1 MLALGLMSGTSMDGI
16 DLALVETDGRER
28 LRFGPTGFS
37 PYSDADRAVLR
48 QALDGRGRSRRSRR
62 AARGPGRGRGPFDDP
77 AWRRGE
83 GLRAGAPR
91 GDARPRTRRLSWPDR
106 LAPPR
111 ASANRSDRRRR
122 RPGAGL
128 RDRHRGRPAGRRCG
142 GGRAGSALV
151 PAFHRALAE
160 AAGLA
165 RPAALLNVGGVAN
178 ITYLPDGADP
188 IAFDTGPG
196 NALVDDL
203 MLERTGQP
211 STGTAPRRRPA
222 ARMPNSSTPCCGTRI
237 SPHRRRSRSIGTI
250 GRASPCRR
258 CRPKTRPRH

>member
-48 QALDGRGRSRRSRR
+48 QALDGAVGLDDRDARPGILAEAEARLTTLHG
-62 AARGPGRGRGPFDDP
+62 AAVKDFVQ
-77 AWRRGE
+77 AH
-83 GLRAGAPR
+83 PR

-237 SPHRRRSRSIGTI
+237 SQHRRRSRSIGTI

-258 CRPKTRPRH
+258 CRPRTRPRH